1 MLIIN
6 INKDFPGE
14 RDDPCVMVLSDPW
27 YKIKI
32 ECPVSFKHFH
42 DDNFL
47 TLKLVIFKT
56 ILIVIGY
63 VVSIWTLHFDSCNS
77 SVWECPCI
85 VTCDLGMCICWLMQF
100 RNVCNLSDNDWHL
113 KKLIHFSTFIRYN
126 HEKYEMLKEAVY
138 IGLSSR
144 CMNQVSMDFN
154 TGLLC
159 LAKLLLGSHTHTH
172 TLGVV
177 WNLLGNLVYL
187 ILWKLTTLLC
197 TFIKRF
203 LEIKNQF
210 YLLMAVKW
218 IEQNVGLTV
227 NLEEEIQASKQCWL
241 LMTLLKVKDNKD

>member
-6 INKDFPGE
+6 INKDVPGE

-27 YKIKI
+27 SKIKI
-32 ECPVSFKHFH
+32 ECPVLFKHFH

-56 ILIVIGY
+56 KNHVLILIGY
-63 VVSIWTLHFDSCNS
+63 VDS
-77 SVWECPCI
+77 SVWECLCI
-85 VTCDLGMCICWLMQF
+85 VTCDLGICKCWFMQVRNICYLSWLWLTF
-100 RNVCNLSDNDWHL
+100 

-138 IGLSSR
+138 IGLSLG

-187 ILWKLTTLLC
+187 ILWKLT
-197 TFIKRF
+197 
-203 LEIKNQF
+203 NS
-210 YLLMAVKW
+210 AVYIHRKVSGDKESILSANGFKMDW
-218 IEQNVGLTV
+218 TKCWVTV
-227 NLEEEIQASKQCWL
+227 NLEEEIQAFKLFWL